1 MIIMHLSYKIMLRIK
16 PLDMYKIFGTTSQH
30 SSNSICVW
38 VCVCVFSRSVVTLR
52 DPVDWAH
59 QDPLSIGFSKWE
71 YWSGLPFPPSGDL
84 PNTGTEPMS
93 PMSPAFTDK
102 LFISEPAGWPR
113 NSMCS
118 AQQLCCVQLFLIP
131 WTVACQTPLSLGIL
145 QARMLVCVAM
155 LSSRGSSQS
164 RNRTQVSHVVGGLF
178 TLWTTGEAQLAISN
192 IIPVVAILSDKHLNQ
207 AWARSLDL
215 SSTILPCGI
224 SLPSLEHW
232 FSDVFLGSIAWAL
245 PATY

>member
-1 MIIMHLSYKIMLRIK
+1 MIIVHLSYKIMLRIK

-38 VCVCVFSRSVVTLR
+38 VCVCMFSHSVVTLR
-52 DPVDWAH
+52 ELVDWAH

-93 PMSPAFTDK
+93 PMFPAFTDR

-113 NSMCS
+113 NSMCC
-118 AQQLCCVQLFLIP
+118 AQQLCCVQLFVIP

-145 QARMLVCVAM
+145 QQECWCALQCCPPGDLPNPGINPDLPHCRWIIYS
-155 LSSRGSSQS
+155 LSHQGS
-164 RNRTQVSHVVGGLF
+164 TVSYF
-178 TLWTTGEAQLAISN
+178 
-192 IIPVVAILSDKHLNQ
+192 
-207 AWARSLDL
+207 
-215 SSTILPCGI
+215 
-224 SLPSLEHW
+224 
-232 FSDVFLGSIAWAL
+232 
-245 PATY
+245 